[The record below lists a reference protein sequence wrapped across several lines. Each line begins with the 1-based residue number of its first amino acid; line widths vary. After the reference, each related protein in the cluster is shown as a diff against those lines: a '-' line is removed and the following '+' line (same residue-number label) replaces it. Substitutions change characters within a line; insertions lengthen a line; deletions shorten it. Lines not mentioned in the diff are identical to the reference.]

1 MVAMPRR
8 VGVDGGS
15 FVRRR
20 NKPSSLLASISASS
34 SRPHPRSNIQT
45 ATSHMSTTSST
56 DTDSEF
62 EEEEPGEEEEGLSE
76 LLDTLE
82 NQTDGTNTACN
93 TLPSDLLWN
102 PQRLGG
108 VCGGGAASSGATAET
123 KPVVVVVRLLPPPT
137 MVGS

>member
-62 EEEEPGEEEEGLSE
+62 EEEEPGEEGKEPEEEEGLSE
-76 LLDTLE
+76 TELLDALE
-82 NQTDGTNTACN
+82 NETDGTNTACN
-93 TLPSDLLWN
+93 VLPPDLL
-102 PQRLGG
+102 LI
-108 VCGGGAASSGATAET
+108 T
-123 KPVVVVVRLLPPPT
+123 
-137 MVGS
+137 